1 MSDPN
6 TYSSGPD
13 PLPPGQSPN
22 PWPAPTPAPG
32 PVTTP
37 VGPARSWEV
46 GCHLAAFS
54 GYLTGLGWI
63 IGPLIVWL
71 LKREE
76 YPSVDAHGKEELNF
90 QLSVILYQICLLV
103 GGLLTCGLT
112 IPVLVIVAVAQLIL
126 MIVAS
131 IKASS
136 GELYRYPLTIR
147 FLS

>member
-6 TYSSGPD
+6 ADLPGSDS
-13 PLPPGQSPN
+13 LPPGPPPN
-22 PWPAPTPAPG
+22 PLPAAQPPPG
-32 PVTTP
+32 PVTST

-46 GCHLAAFS
+46 GCHVAAFS
-54 GYLTGLGWI
+54 GFVTGIGWI

-90 QLSVILYQICLLV
+90 QLSVLLYQFCLLV

-112 IPVLVIVAVAQLIL
+112 IPVLVVVGVAQLVL
-126 MIVAS
+126 MIIAS
-131 IKASS
+131 VQASS
-136 GELYRYPLTIR
+136 GVLYRYPLTIR